1 MADDP
6 KLSRNPLAMPE
17 DLLYDE
23 RYGTRVSQSKPRVER
38 DVVLAT
44 FSLYPEDIEH
54 LNQLVTEL
62 KKSGHRGV
70 NKSRIVRQALAAYR
84 QKDYRPPR

>member
-6 KLSRNPLAMPE
+6 KLSRNPLVMPE
-17 DLLYDE
+17 DLLYGD
-23 RYGTRVSQSKPRVER
+23 RPDDGLPAAKVRAER

-54 LNQLVTEL
+54 LNQLVKTL
-62 KKSGHRGV
+62 KESGHRGV

-84 QKDYRPPR
+84 LKDYLPPR

>member
-1 MADDP
+1 
-6 KLSRNPLAMPE
+6 MPE
-17 DLLYDE
+17 DQLYGD
-23 RYGTRVSQSKPRVER
+23 RSGDRLSTRKPKTER

-54 LNQLVTEL
+54 LNQLVKDL

-70 NKSRIVRQALAAYR
+70 NKSRIVRQALTAYR

>member
-1 MADDP
+1 
-6 KLSRNPLAMPE
+6 MPE

-23 RYGTRVSQSKPRVER
+23 RYGRRMTERKQRVER

-70 NKSRIVRQALAAYR
+70 NKSRIVRQALAAYK

>member
-1 MADDP
+1 
-6 KLSRNPLAMPE
+6 MPE
-17 DLLYDE
+17 DLLYGDRPADRLPE
-23 RYGTRVSQSKPRVER
+23 RKPKAER

-54 LNQLVTEL
+54 LNQLVKDL

-70 NKSRIVRQALAAYR
+70 NKSRIVRQAIAAYR